1 MVLPYIL
8 RRFLQVKHLKSNS
21 LLELQENLSV
31 NSKKVVDKLIQ
42 CWVIVAKCAKFC
54 FSLSF
59 NSESYETLN
68 ILLKQETTLL
78 TRIFPKEFTN
88 LPNLH
93 VNGHLQYHAKS
104 FSTLVNSSV
113 GIKEMVHRT
122 FKGAVPH
129 TNESRYNNHL
139 GCGYFQDNVFRSLLS
154 SWYAT
159 SASINDTKEIVE
171 TVDSPNDSIYEI
183 RLQVKWKRHEI
194 LQNNFE
200 INMSVNGDIHD
211 DLKIA
216 YRDYFNFTEYIHNN
230 KLNYYNYISY
240 KVLDEE
246 VSKIKYLFEH
256 GTEAIE
262 HILTKLKPPI
272 PESTRCR
279 VIGRDG
285 EGVVCGGD
293 RDE

>member
-246 VSKIKYLFEH
+246 DNDSSHTNLGAEPLQK
-256 GTEAIE
+256 
-262 HILTKLKPPI
+262 KLLHYSDTSINPTLM
-272 PESTRCR
+272 E
-279 VIGRDG
+279 VIR
-285 EGVVCGGD
+285 
-293 RDE
+293 RN